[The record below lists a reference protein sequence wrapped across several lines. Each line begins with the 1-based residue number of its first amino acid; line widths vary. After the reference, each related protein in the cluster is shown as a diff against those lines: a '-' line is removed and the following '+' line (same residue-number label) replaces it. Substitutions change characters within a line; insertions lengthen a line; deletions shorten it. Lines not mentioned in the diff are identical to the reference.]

1 METLPRTATDT
12 TLTNSFLG
20 QTVQIVMIT
29 GDLHKAMGAMVRL
42 GVGPWS
48 VYTLGPHNV
57 TKACFRG
64 QPMDAVIRVALAF
77 VGTVMW
83 ELIQP
88 ISGACAQRE
97 FLERHGDGIHHVSAD
112 CAGMGWEERIAQ
124 FEARGFRMVQAGT
137 WLDRVPFA
145 YFEAE
150 DAPGLCVESI
160 YIPDDFEMP
169 APEERFPPDLR
180 SDGRF

>member
-1 METLPRTATDT
+1 MDATPRPASET

-29 GDLHKAMGAMVRL
+29 EDLHRAMAALVRL

-48 VYTLGPHNV
+48 VYTLGPDTV
-57 TKACFRG
+57 TDSTFRG
-64 QPMDAVIRVALAF
+64 RPSDAVIRVGLAF

-97 FLERHGDGIHHVSAD
+97 FLDRHGDGIHHISAD
-112 CAGMGWEERIAQ
+112 CAGLSWEERVEQ
-124 FEARGFRMVQAGT
+124 FEHRGFRMIQTGT
-137 WLDRVPFA
+137 WMGRVPFA
-145 YFEAE
+145 YFEAD
-150 DAPGLCVESI
+150 DAPGIVVESI
-160 YIPDDFEMP
+160 FIPPDFEMP
-169 APEERFPPDLR
+169 EPEERFPAQA
-180 SDGRF
+180 